1 MNVSYRKLF
10 EILKKKDI
18 SKSQLKEIL
27 DLSSATL
34 AKLSKNE
41 QVSMATLIAICNYL
55 NCQPGDIMEL
65 EREIKIHYFIG

>member
-18 SKSQLKEIL
+18 SKSQLKEVL

-41 QVSMATLIAICNYL
+41 QVSMTTLIAICNSAR
-55 NCQPGDIMEL
+55 G
-65 EREIKIHYFIG
+65 HYGIRA

>member
-41 QVSMATLIAICNYL
+41 QVSMATLIAICN
-55 NCQPGDIMEL
+55 
-65 EREIKIHYFIG
+65 